1 MSGKFRFGYICFY
14 TFFEMISRIK
24 LHFTYCILTVFLL
37 VGCKKETPVE
47 GESQASE
54 ITDTLPHIEPYKI
67 TGPKLSLAFKG
78 KKRETIEHF
87 VDKNWNEERDNL
99 SMIVVK
105 NGQIVYEKYMGTADK
120 NRKIEMDEHTPL
132 HIASVSKVLTAT
144 ATLILIDAGKIE
156 LDQKVSTIL
165 TDFPYPDI
173 TVRMLLNHRSGL
185 TNYAYYADRKE
196 IWDKKQVLTNQDIL
210 DLFVKFNTPLD
221 RPADRSFAYCNTNYA
236 MLALI
241 IEKITGLKYP
251 AAMKRMIFDPLGMKD
266 TFVMDY
272 DKDRKNVVPSYK
284 GNGVEIGMDFLDA
297 VYGDKNIYSTP
308 RDLMKFDMARYSPDF
323 LNPDLIKQAY
333 VGYSYE
339 HKGEKNYG
347 LGIRMIEWVT
357 GQHFY
362 FHNGWWHGNTS
373 SYVNLKKEKVM
384 IVALSNKFSRK
395 PYMVRKLAPLFGD
408 YPFKKDKDEE
418 ALE

>member
-1 MSGKFRFGYICFY
+1 
-14 TFFEMISRIK
+14 MISRIK
-24 LHFTYCILTVFLL
+24 IHFTYTVFLL
-37 VGCKKETPVE
+37 ALLVSCKKDAPVQ
-47 GESQASE
+47 GESEAE
-54 ITDTLPHIEPYKI
+54 KVPDTLAHIEPYKI
-67 TGPKLSLAFKG
+67 TGPKLGLAYKG
-78 KKRETIEHF
+78 KKRETIERF

-105 NGQIVYEKYMGTADK
+105 NGQIVYEKYMGVADK
-120 NRKIEMDEHTPL
+120 NRKIQMDAHTPL

-144 ATLILIDAGKIE
+144 AVLLLIDAGKID
-156 LDQKVSTIL
+156 LDQKVNTIL
-165 TDFPYPDI
+165 KDFPYPDI
-173 TVRMLLNHRSGL
+173 TVKMLLNHRSGL

-196 IWDKKQVLTNQDIL
+196 IWDKKQTLTNQDIL

-251 AAMKRMIFDPLGMKD
+251 AAMKRMVFDPLGMKD

-272 DKDRKNVVPSYK
+272 DKDRKNVIPSYK

-297 VYGDKNIYSTP
+297 IYGDKNIYSTP
-308 RDLMKFDMARYSPDF
+308 RDLMKFDMARYSPDY
-323 LNPDLIKQAY
+323 LNPELIKQVY

-373 SYVNLKKEKVM
+373 SYVNLKNEKVM

-408 YPFKKDKDEE
+408 YPFKKDKEDE
-418 ALE
+418 LE

>member
-1 MSGKFRFGYICFY
+1 MLYMFLR
-14 TFFEMISRIK
+14 MNSRIACS
-24 LHFTYCILTVFLL
+24 LYSLL
-37 VGCKKETPVE
+37 FVALLLGGCKKETPVE
-47 GESQASE
+47 GKTTVQKNN
-54 ITDTLPHIEPYKI
+54 DTLPHMDAYKI
-67 TGPKLSLAFKG
+67 TGPKLTPEYKG
-78 KKRETIEHF
+78 KKREAIERF
-87 VDKNWNEERDNL
+87 VDKNWKSDKENL
-99 SMIVVK
+99 SFIVVK
-105 NGQIVYEKYMGTADK
+105 NGQIVYEKYQGIADK
-120 NRKIEMDEHTPL
+120 NRDIAMTASTPL
-132 HIASVSKVLTAT
+132 HIASVTKVLTAT
-144 ATLILIDAGKIE
+144 AILVLIDAGRIE
-156 LDQKVSTIL
+156 LDQKVNTIL
-165 TDFPYPDI
+165 PDFPYPAI

-196 IWDKKQVLTNQDIL
+196 IWNKKDILTNRDIL
-210 DLFVKFNTPLD
+210 DLFIKFNTPLD
-221 RPADRSFAYCNTNYA
+221 RPADKSFAYCNTNYA

-241 IEKITGLKYP
+241 IEKETGLKYP

-272 DKDRKNVVPSYK
+272 EKDRKKVIPSYK

-323 LNPDLIKQAY
+323 LNPKLIEQAY

-373 SYVNLKKEKVM
+373 AYVNLKKEKVM
-384 IVALSNKFSRK
+384 FVALSNKFSRK

-408 YPFKKDKDEE
+408 YPFKKDKDDV
-418 ALE
+418 LE

>member
-1 MSGKFRFGYICFY
+1 M
-14 TFFEMISRIK
+14 TFAIK
-24 LHFTYCILTVFLL
+24 RYSTYLLLFALTL
-37 VGCKKETPVE
+37 VSCKKEPNAA
-47 GESQASE
+47 GMSE
-54 ITDTLPHIEPYKI
+54 TEKAKDTLPHIEPYTI
-67 TGPKLSLAFKG
+67 DGPKLSVAFKG
-78 KKRETIEHF
+78 QKRETIERF
-87 VDKNWNEERDNL
+87 VDKNWNEYRDNL

-120 NRKIEMDEHTPL
+120 NRKIKMDEHTPL

-144 ATLILIDAGKIE
+144 AVLLLIDEKRIE
-156 LDQKVSTIL
+156 LDQKVNTIL
-165 TDFPYPDI
+165 KDFPYDDV
-173 TVRMLLNHRSGL
+173 TVKMLLNHRSGL

-196 IWDKKQVLTNQDIL
+196 IWDKDSILTNQDIL
-210 DLFVKFNTPLD
+210 NLFAKNQTPLD

-272 DKDRKNVVPSYK
+272 EKDRKKVIPSYK

-308 RDLMKFDMARYSPDF
+308 RDLMKFDMARYNPDY
-323 LNPDLIKQAY
+323 LNPELIKQVY

-373 SYVNLKKEKVM
+373 SYVNLKNEKVM

-408 YPFKKDKDEE
+408 YPFKKDKDDE
-418 ALE
+418 LE